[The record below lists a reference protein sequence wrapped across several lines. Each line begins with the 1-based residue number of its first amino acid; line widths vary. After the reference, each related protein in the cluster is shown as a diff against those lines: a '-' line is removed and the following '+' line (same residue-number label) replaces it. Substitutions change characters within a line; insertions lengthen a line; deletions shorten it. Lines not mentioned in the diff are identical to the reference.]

1 MPSLWRSAPIC
12 LRASTSDSF
21 ASLHR
26 SMRESGTYGAL
37 MACPLATVEDIVSY
51 YHRNNTTS
59 QQAIASFIENVIKQ
73 FKK

>member
-1 MPSLWRSAPIC
+1 MRARAASRSSVVSPSRSV
-12 LRASTSDSF
+12 
-21 ASLHR
+21 
-26 SMRESGTYGAL
+26 RESGTYGAL